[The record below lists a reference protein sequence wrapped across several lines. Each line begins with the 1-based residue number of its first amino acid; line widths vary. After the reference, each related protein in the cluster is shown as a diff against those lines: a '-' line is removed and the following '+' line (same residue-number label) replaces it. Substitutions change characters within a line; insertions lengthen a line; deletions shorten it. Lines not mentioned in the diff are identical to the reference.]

1 MDMRRNYQ
9 RYQRSPRVSYQSDG
23 YGYRMMNNDNYDNS
37 DNSDNN
43 RCLHY
48 YTLAMAYIPEQEFD
62 CLYDTSEALSHGT
75 IFKEL
80 NLPFYGSRNGR
91 YR

>member
-9 RYQRSPRVSYQSDG
+9 RYQHSSRVPYQGDG
-23 YGYRMMNNDNYDNS
+23 YGYRTVNNDEGKG
-37 DNSDNN
+37 
-43 RCLHY
+43 CLRY
-48 YTLAMAYIPEQEFD
+48 YTLAMVYVPEQKFD

-80 NLPFYGSRNGR
+80 NLPFYGCKNGR